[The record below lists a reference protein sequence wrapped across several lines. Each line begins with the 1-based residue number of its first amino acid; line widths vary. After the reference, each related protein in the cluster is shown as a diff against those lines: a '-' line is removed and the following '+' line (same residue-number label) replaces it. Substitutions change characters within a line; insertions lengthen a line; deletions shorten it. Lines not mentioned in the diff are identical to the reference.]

1 MGQPTCVQP
10 TVPGERCLTNSE
22 LNRMAS
28 NAITDNHTVQP
39 IQGPPAHSGA
49 LSPGSPQGP
58 DCDPPS
64 YHEVTMETRA
74 PIQSDSDTLR
84 DGIENESF
92 DRNNAENDISSETTN
107 PDSGEQN
114 PVHHQS
120 EHLSE
125 REHISERDSEGER
138 DLNSQA
144 SDSTSTYSNDPKTT
158 IEVTTINIPVESI
171 DGNQSQS
178 ETEY

>member
-1 MGQPTCVQP
+1 
-10 TVPGERCLTNSE
+10 
-22 LNRMAS
+22 
-28 NAITDNHTVQP
+28 
-39 IQGPPAHSGA
+39 
-49 LSPGSPQGP
+49 
-58 DCDPPS
+58 
-64 YHEVTMETRA
+64 METRA

-92 DRNNAENDISSETTN
+92 DRTTNNAENDISSETTN

-125 REHISERDSEGER
+125 REHISERDSEDER
-138 DLNSQA
+138 ELNSQA

-178 ETEY
+178 ENASSV

>member
-1 MGQPTCVQP
+1 
-10 TVPGERCLTNSE
+10 
-22 LNRMAS
+22 
-28 NAITDNHTVQP
+28 
-39 IQGPPAHSGA
+39 
-49 LSPGSPQGP
+49 
-58 DCDPPS
+58 
-64 YHEVTMETRA
+64 METRA

-92 DRNNAENDISSETTN
+92 DRNNAENDTSVS
-107 PDSGEQN
+107 EQN
-114 PVHHQS
+114 PTDDG
-120 EHLSE
+120 EHNSE
-125 REHISERDSEGER
+125 RGSEGER

-178 ETEY
+178 ETENASSV

>member
-1 MGQPTCVQP
+1 
-10 TVPGERCLTNSE
+10 
-22 LNRMAS
+22 
-28 NAITDNHTVQP
+28 
-39 IQGPPAHSGA
+39 
-49 LSPGSPQGP
+49 
-58 DCDPPS
+58 
-64 YHEVTMETRA
+64 METRA

-92 DRNNAENDISSETTN
+92 DRNNAENDTSVS
-107 PDSGEQN
+107 EQN
-114 PVHHQS
+114 PTDDG
-120 EHLSE
+120 
-125 REHISERDSEGER
+125 EHISERGSDDER

-178 ETEY
+178 QNENASNV

>member
-1 MGQPTCVQP
+1 
-10 TVPGERCLTNSE
+10 
-22 LNRMAS
+22 
-28 NAITDNHTVQP
+28 
-39 IQGPPAHSGA
+39 
-49 LSPGSPQGP
+49 
-58 DCDPPS
+58 
-64 YHEVTMETRA
+64 METRA

-92 DRNNAENDISSETTN
+92 DRNNAENDTSVS
-107 PDSGEQN
+107 EQN
-114 PVHHQS
+114 PTDDG

-125 REHISERDSEGER
+125 RDSEDER

-158 IEVTTINIPVESI
+158 IEVTTINIPVENI

-178 ETEY
+178 ENASNV

>member
-1 MGQPTCVQP
+1 
-10 TVPGERCLTNSE
+10 
-22 LNRMAS
+22 
-28 NAITDNHTVQP
+28 
-39 IQGPPAHSGA
+39 
-49 LSPGSPQGP
+49 
-58 DCDPPS
+58 
-64 YHEVTMETRA
+64 METRA

-92 DRNNAENDISSETTN
+92 DRNNAENDTSVS
-107 PDSGEQN
+107 EQN
-114 PVHHQS
+114 PTDDG
-120 EHLSE
+120 
-125 REHISERDSEGER
+125 EHISERGSDDER

-178 ETEY
+178 ETENASSV

>member
-1 MGQPTCVQP
+1 
-10 TVPGERCLTNSE
+10 
-22 LNRMAS
+22 
-28 NAITDNHTVQP
+28 
-39 IQGPPAHSGA
+39 
-49 LSPGSPQGP
+49 
-58 DCDPPS
+58 
-64 YHEVTMETRA
+64 METRA

-92 DRNNAENDISSETTN
+92 DRTTNNAENDISSETTN

-125 REHISERDSEGER
+125 RDSEDER

-178 ETEY
+178 ETENASSV

>member
-1 MGQPTCVQP
+1 MTF
-10 TVPGERCLTNSE
+10 L
-22 LNRMAS
+22 
-28 NAITDNHTVQP
+28 D
-39 IQGPPAHSGA
+39 
-49 LSPGSPQGP
+49 LSLVHLKNVILGP

-92 DRNNAENDISSETTN
+92 DRNNAENDTSVS
-107 PDSGEQN
+107 EQN
-114 PVHHQS
+114 PTDDG
-120 EHLSE
+120 
-125 REHISERDSEGER
+125 EHISERCSEDER
-138 DLNSQA
+138 DNDLNSQA

-178 ETEY
+178 ENASNV

>member
-1 MGQPTCVQP
+1 
-10 TVPGERCLTNSE
+10 
-22 LNRMAS
+22 
-28 NAITDNHTVQP
+28 
-39 IQGPPAHSGA
+39 
-49 LSPGSPQGP
+49 
-58 DCDPPS
+58 
-64 YHEVTMETRA
+64 METRA

-92 DRNNAENDISSETTN
+92 DRTTNNAENDISSETTN

-125 REHISERDSEGER
+125 HDSEDERDI
-138 DLNSQA
+138 NSQT

-178 ETEY
+178 ETENASSV